1 MKDTLAEVAVVV
13 DSNAECNRAITSST
27 MTDPGEIRT
36 LNGEAITEMMATA
49 RITETI
55 TETIAKTGEEINHSN
70 TAIRTNPGHG
80 EAEVQ
85 PEDKEAD
92 PPEEEHTWPLRTIN
106 TTIQ

>member
-13 DSNAECNRAITSST
+13 DFNAECNRAITSST

-36 LNGEAITEMMATA
+36 LNGEATTEMMATTK
-49 RITETI
+49 ISET
-55 TETIAKTGEEINHSN
+55 TAKTGEEINHSN

-92 PPEEEHTWPLRTIN
+92 PPEEEHTWPLRTIS